1 MEQIGDSVGN
11 TLLDEAKLVKHT
23 SFSTAQKT
31 QKTQKT
37 QLIPFLGDSWKHGM
51 PSFSVTTTQYG
62 EQGRVRC

>member
-31 QKTQKT
+31 QKTQ
-37 QLIPFLGDSWKHGM
+37 LIPFLGDSWKQGM